1 MNISRPQETITINI
15 TNKKDLDKISSM
27 RLDLLLPQGQQKK
40 SKLSRVYRTEP
51 LLVYELPVK
60 VQRIIPIKE
69 ATVKVNL
76 ITVTLIKNKQP
87 LL

>member
-40 SKLSRVYRTEP
+40 SKLSRGYRTEP

>member
-1 MNISRPQETITINI
+1 VNISRPQETITINI